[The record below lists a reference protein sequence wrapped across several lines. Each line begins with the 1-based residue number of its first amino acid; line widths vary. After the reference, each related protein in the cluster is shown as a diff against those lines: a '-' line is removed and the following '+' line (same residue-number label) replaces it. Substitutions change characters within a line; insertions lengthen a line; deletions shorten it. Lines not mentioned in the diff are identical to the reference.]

1 MMKKKLTS
9 NEIRQMF
16 LDFFAQ
22 KQHKVEPSAGLIPK
36 NDPSLLWINSGVSV
50 LKKYFDGTTSVK
62 NPRLVNSQR
71 ALRTNDIDN
80 VGVTAR
86 HHTIFEMLGNFSIGD
101 YFKEDAIVYA
111 WEFLTSKDWIGLDPK
126 KMYVTIY
133 SDDEE
138 AYDIWHNK
146 IGLADDHIIRSDD
159 NYWEIGAGPAGPN
172 SEIFYDRGPKYDPDN
187 VGISLLAND
196 LENDRYIEVW
206 NIVFSQFN
214 AEEGKERKDYQP
226 LPQQNIDTGLGLE
239 RLVAIVQDAPTNFE
253 TDLFMPIIK
262 YLEKLSRRKYD
273 DNKKAFRVISD
284 HMRAITFALADGAM
298 FSNEGRGYV
307 LKRLLRRAAR
317 FGLELGLKEPFLY
330 KLIEF
335 ISDHMKE
342 AYPYLQDNI
351 EISTKMVKMEE
362 ERFHRTLK
370 DGLKLFE
377 QVKKKSK
384 NKVISGKDAFS
395 LADTYGFPIE
405 LTSELAEEAGYEVN
419 MEEYEAHLN
428 KQKEKARA
436 SFKDT
441 SNMQAQS
448 ADLLAFK
455 DVSTFIGYD
464 NDTSISNVIGLF
476 VDGKAVKSLKGEGY
490 MAVEVTPF
498 YAESGGQISDR
509 GFVVYKGVEY
519 EVLDVKKAP
528 HQQHLHLVNIP
539 GLKINDEVSL
549 HVDQAFRHKVS
560 LNHSATHLL
569 HKALKLVLGEHVKQA
584 GSYVTDEYLRFD
596 FNHYQKVTNEEIKQ
610 IETIVNDAIFSAH
623 EVTSNTMDINEARS
637 LGAEALFEDKYG
649 KEVRV
654 VQMGDFSIELC
665 GGIHAKNVDEIGLF
679 KIEKEESI
687 GSGTRRLVARTSK
700 AAYELLN
707 TQVSRLDAI
716 AKLVQAKDQRQIES
730 KITSLNKQMKE
741 LQAENQ
747 ALKQNSGNVDLE
759 KEKQVV
765 NDIDVYLVAVDNDD
779 IKAMKEMADQIKN
792 EKANSVA
799 IIHAK
804 SQKNPYVIGVS
815 KDLVKAKLTASKIA
829 KAINQEYH
837 GKGGGKSDMA
847 QGATTEALKSKQLCV
862 FLKDILVK

>member
-1 MMKKKLTS
+1 MKKKLTS

-16 LDFFAQ
+16 LDFFVQ
-22 KQHKVEPSAGLIPK
+22 KNHKIEPSAGLIPK

-50 LKKYFDGTTSVK
+50 LKKYFDGTTSLK

-71 ALRTNDIDN
+71 ALRTNDIEN

-101 YFKEDAIVYA
+101 YFKEESIAYA
-111 WEFLTSKDWIGLDPK
+111 WEFLTSEDWIGLDPEK
-126 KMYVTIY
+126 LYITIY
-133 SDDEE
+133 EDDEQ
-138 AYDIWHNK
+138 AYDIWHNQ
-146 IGLADDHIIRSDD
+146 IDIADDHIIRSAG

-187 VGISLLAND
+187 IGISLLAND

-214 AEEGKERKDYQP
+214 AEDGKQRQEYEA
-226 LPQQNIDTGLGLE
+226 LPQKNIDTGLGLE

-262 YLEKLSRRKYD
+262 YLEKLSRHKYD

-317 FGLELGLKEPFLY
+317 FGLELDLKEPFLY
-330 KLIEF
+330 KLVAF

-342 AYPYLQDNI
+342 AYPYLEDMV
-351 EISTKMVKMEE
+351 ELSTKMVQMEE

-370 DGLKLFE
+370 DGMKLFA
-377 QVKKKSK
+377 QVKKNSK
-384 NKVISGKDAFS
+384 GKVISGKNAFS

-405 LTSELAEEAGYEVN
+405 LTSELAQEAGYEVD
-419 MEEYEAHLN
+419 MVEYEQYLN
-428 KQKEKARA
+428 KQKERARA
-436 SFKDT
+436 NFKDT

-448 ADLLAFK
+448 VDLLAFQ

-464 NDTSISNVIGLF
+464 SDTSTSNVIGLF
-476 VDGKAVKSLKGEGY
+476 VDGKAVDKLEGEGY
-490 MAVEVTPF
+490 VAVEITPF
-498 YAESGGQISDR
+498 YAESGGQISDH
-509 GFVVYKGVEY
+509 GFMIFQGVEH

-539 GLKINDEVSL
+539 GLKINDEISL
-549 HVDQAFRHKVS
+549 RVDQVFRHKVS

-569 HKALKLVLGEHVKQA
+569 HKALKIVLGSHVKQA

-596 FNHYQKVTNEEIKQ
+596 FNHYQKVTNEQIKQ
-610 IETIVNDAIFSAH
+610 IEAIVNDAIFSAH
-623 EVTSNTMDINEARS
+623 EVMSATMDIDKARS

-654 VQMGDFSIELC
+654 IQMGDFSIELC
-665 GGIHAKNVDEIGLF
+665 GGIHVKNVDEIGLF

-687 GSGTRRLVARTSK
+687 GSGTRRLLARTSK
-700 AAYELLN
+700 SAYELLS
-707 TQVSRLDAI
+707 TQVDRLDEI
-716 AKLVQAKDQRQIES
+716 AKLIQVKDQRQIER
-730 KITSLNKQMKE
+730 KISALNKQMLE
-741 LQAENQ
+741 LQMENK
-747 ALKQNSGNVDLE
+747 ALKQSLGNADIA
-759 KEKQVV
+759 KEKHTI
-765 NDIDVYLVAVDNDD
+765 NDIDVYLLVSDSDD
-779 IKAMKEMADQIKN
+779 IKVMKETVDQIKN
-792 EKANSVA
+792 EKSNSVVLIYA
-799 IIHAK
+799 T
-804 SQKNPYVIGVS
+804 SNKNPYVIGVS
-815 KDLVKAKLTASKIA
+815 NDLVKAKLTASIIA
-829 KAINQEYH
+829 KAINEEYH
-837 GKGGGKSDMA
+837 GKGGGKADMA
-847 QGATTEALKSKQLCV
+847 QGATADKLQGKQLCV